1 MTQAHSLVQSY
12 CVLVAA
18 SKKNVGL
25 KGVVWI
31 QELHQSH
38 CGIIKDC
45 FELWIMQSYP
55 NTASN

>member
-18 SKKNVGL
+18 SKNNVGL
-25 KGVVWI
+25 KGVVWT

-55 NTASN
+55 N